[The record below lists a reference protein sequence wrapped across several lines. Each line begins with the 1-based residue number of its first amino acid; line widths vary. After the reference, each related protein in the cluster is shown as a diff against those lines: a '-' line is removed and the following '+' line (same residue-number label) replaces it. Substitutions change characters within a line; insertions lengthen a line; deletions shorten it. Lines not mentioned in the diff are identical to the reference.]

1 MSLLDPNT
9 DPNVRLTAYK
19 TVERA
24 VRPVRAGIH
33 RKRRMRDELL
43 AHLSGIYQQ
52 ELERVNDPAIAIRE
66 AAKRFGDP
74 TELSRRLESSLPYR
88 ERFNYHEERIFGW
101 RPPEHATRWMLRLTL
116 GMFTLLAGL
125 LLISLPIAVARF
137 GWNGP
142 LLWIALR
149 PVVAMTVIAP
159 IDQFLL
165 GSFYYQM
172 RDSIWGVF
180 GSRKSQVNAIL
191 LGALSAAVIVASGA
205 VFFLIIDRDRVGTI
219 LTGLAFIGPLC
230 GAYFYVMARYHG
242 RIEIADTNWAC
253 LDISPAKEN
262 PDRSSGGG
270 SSLAAE

>member
-9 DPNVRLTAYK
+9 DQTIRLMAYK

-43 AHLSGIYQQ
+43 GHLSGIYQE
-52 ELERVNDPAIAIRE
+52 ELERVNDPAAAITE
-66 AAKRFGDP
+66 AVKRFGDP
-74 TELSRRLESSLPYR
+74 ADLSRRLESSLPRR
-88 ERFNYHEERIFGW
+88 ERFNYFEERIFGW
-101 RPPEHATRWMLRLTL
+101 RPPEHATSWMFRLAT
-116 GMFTLLAGL
+116 GMFAILAGL
-125 LLISLPIAVARF
+125 LLISLPMAVVRF

-149 PVVAMTVIAP
+149 PVVAMTLIVP
-159 IDQFLL
+159 VEQFLL

-180 GSRKSQVNAIL
+180 GSRKSQINAIL
-191 LGALSAAVIVASGA
+191 LAALSAAVIVASGTG
-205 VFFLIIDRDRVGTI
+205 FFEIVDRDRVGSI

-230 GAYFYVMARYHG
+230 GAYFYLFARFHG
-242 RIEIADTNWAC
+242 QIEIADTNWAC
-253 LDISPAKEN
+253 MDVSPA
-262 PDRSSGGG
+262 
-270 SSLAAE
+270 AE